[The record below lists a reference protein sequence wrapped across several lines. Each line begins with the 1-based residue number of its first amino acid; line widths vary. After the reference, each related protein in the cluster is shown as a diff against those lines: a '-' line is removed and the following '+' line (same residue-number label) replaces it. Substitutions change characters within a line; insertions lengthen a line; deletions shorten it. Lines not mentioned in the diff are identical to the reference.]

1 MGCKAAC
8 RFGTGSQRIRIRYA
22 LRPRSGRRSEPVAAR
37 GRDLGALRIQMIPH
51 SRTNDALTGRKAING
66 ADDQRPASGTQSRA
80 ARGTTSQVSPSADA
94 VSTSPDLGR
103 SDHTTD
109 TPVVVDLS
117 LDPERIAARVFAAV
131 PPEKAYAIAKS
142 INQRLAVWRC
152 GSFDLRL
159 VQRR

>member
-1 MGCKAAC
+1 MTRLWAAG
-8 RFGTGSQRIRIRYA
+8 RSMAPMTSAQRQ
-22 LRPRSGRRSEPVAAR
+22 RRRAR
-37 GRDLGALRIQMIPH
+37 L
-51 SRTNDALTGRKAING
+51 
-66 ADDQRPASGTQSRA
+66 
-80 ARGTTSQVSPSADA
+80 RGTTSQVSPSANA

-117 LDPERIAARVFAAV
+117 LVPERIAARVFAAV
-131 PPEKAYAIAKS
+131 PHEKADAIAKS

-159 VQRR
+159 VPRR